1 LIHRIVFGRIIL
13 LLVIIIT
20 GWNGPVAAASPDYQ
34 ISIVAGGDVMLG
46 SWVEDVV
53 RSRGWSYPFM
63 QLDSVLQGADA
74 VFANLEAPFGM
85 EDSAFEKTYTF
96 QVSPDLIQ
104 VLTAGKINV
113 VSLANNHI
121 LDYGEGTLIHTI
133 NLLKGKGIAF
143 SGAGRDLSEARQPAL
158 LNIKDHKLAF
168 ASYSLTFPEEF
179 WATDST
185 AGTCFPFHTFF
196 YRDIKKFKKE
206 NDLVIVSF
214 HWGGELMNTPKEYQI
229 QLAHQTIDAGAD
241 LIIGHH
247 PHVVQGLEIYKDR
260 LIFYSLGNFIF
271 GSYSQRAIRSMLIN
285 FYYGTGEIKQ
295 CRIYPINVNNAEV
308 EFQPRLLQGEDKI
321 QFINELNSISGE
333 LNNKALV
340 INSAGLIQW

>member
-1 LIHRIVFGRIIL
+1 MVIIL
-13 LLVIIIT
+13 V
-20 GWNGPVAAASPDYQ
+20 GWNGPVTAASPEDQ

-63 QLDSVLQGADA
+63 QLDSILHGADV
-74 VFANLEAPFGM
+74 VFSNLEAPFGV

-121 LDYGEGTLIHTI
+121 LDYGEGALIHTI
-133 NLLKGKGIAF
+133 NLLKEKDIAF
-143 SGAGRDLSEARQPAL
+143 SGAGRNLREARKPAL
-158 LNIKDHKLAF
+158 LSIKGYKLAF

-196 YRDIKKFKKE
+196 YRDIKKFKQE
-206 NDLVIVSF
+206 NDLVIISF
-214 HWGGELMNTPKEYQI
+214 HWGGELLNTPKEYQI

-241 LIIGHH
+241 FIIGHH
-247 PHVVQGLEIYKDR
+247 PHVVQGVEIYKNR

-271 GSYSQRAIRSMLIN
+271 GSYSQRAVRSMLIN

-295 CRIYPINVNNAEV
+295 CRICPINVNNGEV
-308 EFQPRLLQGEDKI
+308 EFQPKLLQGEDKI